1 VKKFFVV
8 LVGFAVI
15 FSACN
20 AKDSGRNSAQGAE
33 LPPFRISMITTLTGA
48 DPFGGAEYKYGA
60 ELALEHMGGSING
73 RKINLVIA
81 DGPTQDATISE
92 FERLYNDGS
101 RCFFSGY
108 GSIADRTFATMCDEM
123 EVLYL
128 SLCWDYDLI
137 QGPSDYFFRTSA
149 RVDQF
154 SGGLAQH
161 CVSVGKE
168 YLGKE
173 AKDLRIAVL
182 TNSAVEPIVVPF
194 EMTAKAL
201 GANIVL
207 RESYPVQTKDFVPII
222 TKLRNTEYD
231 ILVPFQITMDGNPFQ
246 KKMYE
251 MSYTPNVTIAGGIFY
266 DEPSFADL
274 GNNISNGAISLS
286 FINPSVQESAAPGI
300 TKFSEDFEAKYGHKP
315 LTHALQAYAAMSLY
329 KTVLERVEPSKWE
342 DTKLLADT
350 VKGLDIGY
358 GVLPWYWGVKF
369 DELNNNTRSDVFLLN
384 QWSEG
389 DYRCIFPVEL
399 ATREAK
405 IPWKR

>member
-1 VKKFFVV
+1 MKKICLF
-8 LVGFAVI
+8 LVGIGVVF
-15 FSACN
+15 CGCQ
-20 AKDSGRNSAQGAE
+20 AKGGAEDGE

-60 ELALEHMGGSING
+60 ELALEHMGGEING

-81 DGPTQDATISE
+81 DGPNQDATISE

-108 GSIADRTFATMCDEM
+108 GSVADRTFATMCDEM

-137 QGPSDYFFRTSA
+137 QGPSDYFFRTSI
-149 RVDQF
+149 RVDKF

-161 CVSVGKE
+161 CISIGRE

-173 AKDLRIAVL
+173 PKDLRIAII

-194 EMTAKAL
+194 EMTARAL

-207 RESYPVQTKDFVPII
+207 KESYPVQTKDFVPII
-222 TKLRNTEYD
+222 TKLMNTEYD

-251 MSYTPNVTIAGGIFY
+251 MGYTPPVTIAGGIFY

-274 GNNISNGAISLS
+274 GNEISNGAISLS
-286 FINPSVQESAAPGI
+286 FINPSIKESAVPGLARF
-300 TKFSEDFEAKYGHKP
+300 TADFEAKHGRKP
-315 LTHALQAYAAMSLY
+315 LTHALQAYAAMFLY
-329 KTVLERVEPSKWE
+329 KAVLEQVDPSQWE

-350 VKGLDIGY
+350 VKALDIEY

-369 DELNNNTRSDVFLLN
+369 DELNNNVRSDVLLLN
-384 QWSEG
+384 QWVDG
-389 DYRCIFPVEL
+389 DYRCIFPAEL
-399 ATREAK
+399 ATREAR
-405 IPWKR
+405 IPWIR